1 MSAWEIVILVGVCV
15 AFVCVS
21 ALLIR
26 NKIKHKG
33 GCCDCG
39 KSSACEG
46 CPHCAQTGK
55 SRSPADKQ

>member
-1 MSAWEIVILVGVCV
+1 MSAREIVILVAVCV
-15 AFVCVS
+15 AFVFVA

-39 KSSACEG
+39 KSSSCEG
-46 CPHCAQTGK
+46 CPHCAQTDK
-55 SRSPADKQ
+55 SRSPANKR